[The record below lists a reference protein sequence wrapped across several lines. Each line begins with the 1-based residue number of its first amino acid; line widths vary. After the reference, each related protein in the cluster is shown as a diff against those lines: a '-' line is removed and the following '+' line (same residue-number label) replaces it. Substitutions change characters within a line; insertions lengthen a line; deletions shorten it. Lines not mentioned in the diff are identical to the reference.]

1 MNRLFFIV
9 NPVAGIDRAAEGF
22 EKVRKML
29 DEKGIEYAF
38 DFSDHKGHATEI
50 AKEAV
55 QRGEKTII
63 AVGGDGTVNEVAAAL
78 CNTGVTMG
86 ILPFGTGNDLAKVLK
101 LPTDPDDALEVI
113 LEGHH
118 RCMDA
123 GMANDRFFINVA
135 GFGFDVD
142 VLISTEKYKKRFR
155 GMIPYL
161 MALVTT
167 LSHLRKLHMKFED
180 GERRWEKDCIII
192 SVGNGTH
199 FGGGMKAVPF
209 ADPFDGLLDVSI
221 IQTMKMPRLLTLLP
235 SFMKGKHTGVKYV
248 EYFRT
253 KEITVICPEGGLVNC
268 DGELGGGMP
277 VTFRVLPGAINMLV
291 RQEDD
296 E

>member
-38 DFSDHKGHATEI
+38 DFSDRKGHATEI
-50 AKEAV
+50 AKAAV
-55 QRGEKTII
+55 ERGEQTII

-78 CNTGVTMG
+78 ANTGVTMG
-86 ILPFGTGNDLAKVLK
+86 MLPFGTGNDLAKALDI
-101 LPTDPDDALEVI
+101 PTAPDDALEVI
-113 LEGHH
+113 LEG
-118 RCMDA
+118 RPRAMDA

-142 VLISTEKYKKRFR
+142 VLINTEKYKKRFR

-161 MALVTT
+161 MALITT
-167 LSHLRKLHMKFED
+167 LSHLRKLHMQFRD
-180 GERRWEKDCIII
+180 GDRKWEKDCFVI

-221 IQTMKMPRLLTLLP
+221 IQTMSIPRLLTLLP
-235 SFMKGKHTGVKYV
+235 SFMQGKHTKVKYV

-253 KEITVICPEGGLVNC
+253 KELTVVCPDGGLVNC
-268 DGELGGGMP
+268 DGELGHGMP

-291 RQEDD
+291 K
-296 E
+296 